1 MVNIGDKFK
10 EHLPSWIKGN
20 KNRTMFFDY
29 TYEVIGFK
37 KELGST
43 FAKCICIYPNGKT
56 EELGIDLELFED
68 ETFYKKV
75 N

>member
-20 KNRTMFFDY
+20 KNRTMFFPY

-37 KELGST
+37 EELGST
-43 FAKCICIYPNGKT
+43 FAKCIRVYPNGKT
-56 EELGIDLELFED
+56 EELSIDMELFKN

-75 N
+75 S

>member
-29 TYEVIGFK
+29 IYKVIGFK
-37 KELGST
+37 NKLDCT
-43 FAKCICIYPNGKT
+43 FVECVRIYPNGKT
-56 EELGIDLELFED
+56 EKVGIDMELFKN